1 VSLFEPKTKKEKWA
15 GWQQGDLATQRKRKH
30 EENDVR
36 SVLLSLESVL
46 PSGRTRRKLASRGVV
61 LLLLGD
67 LVELFKDGG
76 EGVAVG
82 GRHDGLGGLDGR
94 GRRGA
99 RSGSVGGDGRGVGG
113 LGGGRVFGRRG
124 DAKRG
129 AAEGARK
136 WMSGD
141 GSHWIR
147 FSSGEKG
154 KRREQ
159 ERTNAALPAGLARR
173 SSATKDWVITE
184 GAG

>member
-1 VSLFEPKTKKEKWA
+1 MEQRSKRPHSMYNQQNENESNGEDWGEARRRSAV
-15 GWQQGDLATQRKRKH
+15 GWSRPKRKAQRSSTRQCPCLNPKPKRRNEH

-136 WMSGD
+136 
-141 GSHWIR
+141 
-147 FSSGEKG
+147 
-154 KRREQ
+154 
-159 ERTNAALPAGLARR
+159 
-173 SSATKDWVITE
+173 
-184 GAG
+184 